1 MKNNSNMKIEKKT
14 LVNKKFSFNFLIFIF
29 LILGVFVKNFEF
41 LIPFQYYLT
50 LIAIILFS
58 FKIKKV
64 SIKKAI
70 TSLLLVIVAIILI
83 IKNEIS
89 SSGDYKENIN
99 FIIYY
104 CSLIFSIYV
113 ITNHLVSNRHSA
125 ANFRIK
131 IM

>member
-113 ITNHLVSNRHSA
+113 ITNHLVSNR
-125 ANFRIK
+125 
-131 IM
+131 